1 MKKEILFEAI
11 GEIDDELIEE
21 SELIPKKKGK
31 ILPFALAAAACL
43 VLICVGAFRLAN
55 LGVIT
60 NFTSAETASPPE
72 NAEAVIEEDMEE
84 AAPEELP
91 PQAEEG
97 KDVTGGYADGNG
109 VYTSPNNPNIVY
121 NHYDE
126 VALIL
131 AESPPSFTEELN
143 DDEFTAILP
152 KKTYDW
158 MDISANAV
166 FSYWGGNL
174 CDVNLQVTTS
184 LNENISVTLSHYEDG
199 GDLLVE
205 VQPGAQQS
213 SINGMEYQVFSHY
226 WNDNELYLW
235 ATTKINGTYIRFEF
249 TVHPDDEEQAKKDFE
264 AVLECFSHYS
274 GGAPDLNKVQPEVI
288 PEYFNEDLTPHTATE
303 NEAFGAYVPKN
314 GPEGFGESYFHYSK
328 WGDVHSLTAHWN
340 LYPAYFYID
349 ICEFSS
355 ADVSRLVKVSD
366 TEKYDLNL
374 YPIPRADSV
383 PEELWEVVNDPV
395 FEIDDLTLEAVKLRT
410 YYVEDIGD
418 TDGPRMNFSV
428 KYGDVLVNI
437 SAKGVEP
444 EWVYEC
450 LKDLG

>member
-21 SELIPKKKGK
+21 SELTPKKRGK

-43 VLICVGAFRLAN
+43 VLVCVGAFRLAD

-60 NFTSAETASPPE
+60 GFTSAETASPPE
-72 NAEAVIEEDMEE
+72 NPEAVIEEDIEE
-84 AAPEELP
+84 AAPEGLP

-97 KDVTGGYADGNG
+97 KDITGGYADGNG

-126 VALIL
+126 VALIA

-213 SINGMEYQVFSHY
+213 SINGIEYQVFSHY

-235 ATTKINGTYIRFEF
+235 ATTKINRAYIRFEF

-288 PEYFNEDLTPHTATE
+288 PEYFDEDLTPHTATE

-314 GPEGFGESYFHYSK
+314 GPDGFGESYFHYSK
-328 WGDVHSLTAHWN
+328 WGNVHSLTAHWYRG
-340 LYPAYFYID
+340 LDSFDIYIS
-349 ICEFSS
+349 EFSS
-355 ADVSRLVKVSD
+355 ADANRLVKVSD

-410 YYVEDIGD
+410 YYVEDAGD

-428 KYGDVLVNI
+428 RYGDVLVRVT
-437 SAKGVEP
+437 AKGVEP
-444 EWVYEC
+444 EWVYDC